1 MVPKRSFLL
10 TTLAFAMPVRDENPS
25 LLWITIPSV
34 LLISGYFVRKWYLAR
49 RLRVHGIGKGA
60 PGFQTNVRKIR
71 VPPELMARIRRGE
84 DVSPDEIAAASA
96 RMEAEERDGPA
107 PSTDPIPQS
116 RKTESKPKP
125 VAETPSDSANEWL
138 PEGIT
143 TPKKRSKG
151 KKK

>member
-1 MVPKRSFLL
+1 
-10 TTLAFAMPVRDENPS
+10 MPVPVDDHPS
-25 LLWITIPSV
+25 LLWIVIPSA
-34 LLISGYFVRKWYLAR
+34 LLVSGYFIRKWYLAR
-49 RLRVHGIGKGA
+49 KLRLHGIGKGA

-96 RMEAEERDGPA
+96 RMEAEERDGPQA
-107 PSTDPIPQS
+107 SPEPLPQPKKTDA
-116 RKTESKPKP
+116 KLKSKPVTTEQNSEP
-125 VAETPSDSANEWL
+125 VNEWL

-143 TPKKRSKG
+143 GPKKRSKG

>member
-1 MVPKRSFLL
+1 
-10 TTLAFAMPVRDENPS
+10 MPAAVDDHPS

-34 LLISGYFVRKWYLAR
+34 LLLSGYFVRKWYLAR
-49 RLRVHGIGKGA
+49 RLRLHGIGKGA

-71 VPPELMARIRRGE
+71 IPPDLMRRIRAGE

-96 RMEAEERDGPA
+96 RMEREEREGVAKEEKAEP
-107 PSTDPIPQS
+107 PQ
-116 RKTESKPKP
+116 KSKPKP
-125 VAETPSDSANEWL
+125 VAQEVENADPANEWL

-143 TPKKRSKG
+143 APKKRAKG

>member
-1 MVPKRSFLL
+1 
-10 TTLAFAMPVRDENPS
+10 MPAADDHPS
-25 LLWITIPSV
+25 LLWITIPTV
-34 LLISGYFVRKWYLAR
+34 LLVSGYFVRKWYLAR

-96 RMEAEERDGPA
+96 RMDAEERDGATSSPA
-107 PSTDPIPQS
+107 PITPQS
-116 RKTESKPKP
+116 KKTESKPKP
-125 VAETPSDSANEWL
+125 AVTEASSDPANEWL

-143 TPKKRSKG
+143 GPKKRSKG

>member
-1 MVPKRSFLL
+1 
-10 TTLAFAMPVRDENPS
+10 MPAAAVDEHPS
-25 LLWITIPSV
+25 LLWIAIPSV
-34 LLISGYFVRKWYLAR
+34 LLVSGYLVRKWYLAR

-96 RMEAEERDGPA
+96 RMEAQEREGSA
-107 PSTDPIPQS
+107 PSDPIPQS
-116 RKTESKPKP
+116 KKTESKPKPKP
-125 VAETPSDSANEWL
+125 VAETPSEPVNEWL

-143 TPKKRSKG
+143 SPKKRSKG

>member
-1 MVPKRSFLL
+1 
-10 TTLAFAMPVRDENPS
+10 MPAAVDDHPS
-25 LLWITIPSV
+25 LLWIAIPSV
-34 LLISGYFVRKWYLAR
+34 LLVSGYFARKWYLAR

-96 RMEAEERDGPA
+96 RMEAEEREGSA
-107 PSTDPIPQS
+107 PSTDPIAQFQKS
-116 RKTESKPKP
+116 ETKPKP
-125 VAETPSDSANEWL
+125 KAVVETPSEPVNEWL

-143 TPKKRSKG
+143 TTKKRSKG